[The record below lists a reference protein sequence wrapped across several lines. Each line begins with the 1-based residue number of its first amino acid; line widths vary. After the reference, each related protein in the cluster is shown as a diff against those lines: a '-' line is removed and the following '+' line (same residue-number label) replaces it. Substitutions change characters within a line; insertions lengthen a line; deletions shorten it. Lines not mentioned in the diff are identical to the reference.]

1 MNVLLLLRGDD
12 RRMKAALAMMRAEPM
27 ARFWAPD
34 ATHLNWIPLRTRH
47 TAARRTCFLPYD
59 I

>member
-27 ARFWAPD
+27 ARF
-34 ATHLNWIPLRTRH
+34 
-47 TAARRTCFLPYD
+47 
-59 I
+59 